1 MSNIPARNT
10 GRIIEWDA
18 NKGFGFLHDGTN
30 RIFIHYR
37 DFAEHRKTPARG
49 DIVAFTVGQDVTGR
63 TCAKEAVITSAAGR
77 LGLRDFF
84 LLALLLIAPAFAI
97 HRLAELFPPLVLII
111 ASTIL
116 SAVTYGIYAWD
127 KHQALNNGWRIS
139 ESTLHLLSFTGG
151 WPGAFLAQ
159 RHLRHKTAKLSFRLI
174 FWLTVAAHQYLAAD
188 FALNWRIASQIKTWL

>member
-1 MSNIPARNT
+1 MSNIPTRNT

-18 NKGFGFLHDGTN
+18 HKGFGFLHDGTH
-30 RIFIHYR
+30 RVFIHHR
-37 DFAEHRKTPARG
+37 DFAEHRKTPERG

-63 TCAKEAVITSAAGR
+63 TCAKEAVITSVAGK

-97 HRLAELFPPLVLII
+97 HRLTELFPPALLII
-111 ASTIL
+111 ASTVL
-116 SAVTYGIYAWD
+116 SIVTYAMYAWD

-139 ESTLHLLSFTGG
+139 EKTLHVLALVGG

-174 FWLTVAAHQYLAAD
+174 FWLTVAAHQSLATD
-188 FALNWRIASQIKTWL
+188 FALSWRIASQLKSWL